1 MALSSLLCKMDF
13 YFDQISYLKAY
24 NLLSSKNINNLTP
37 NYVVYAEAQK
47 SSTHFLERVYFVA
60 NAMMLIASLTTTAR
74 KKVFCLYKN
83 GFWVSLLIIMLL
95 K

>member
-24 NLLSSKNINNLTP
+24 NLLSSKNINNLSP

-60 NAMMLIASLTTTAR
+60 NAMLLIASLTTIQLE
-74 KKVFCLYKN
+74 KKFSVYTKMAFGSVYL
-83 GFWVSLLIIMLL
+83 S
-95 K
+95 